1 MSSHVIFT
9 QQGRLPCIQGLLF
22 VFDFENS
29 SPLLFDLFQ
38 SGIIPNKKMLQQNAP
53 FIRHLF

>member
-1 MSSHVIFT
+1 MKILRSKDAS
-9 QQGRLPCIQGLLF
+9 PCIHGLLF

-29 SPLLFDLFQ
+29 SSWLFALYQ
-38 SGIIPNKKMLQQNAP
+38 SGIIPNKKMLQQHAS